1 MYDNE
6 NIHEKMEGNMDMEDG
21 EESYPLH
28 ESIFKGDIAT
38 VSKLLRTCDV
48 SKKDK
53 HGIYS
58 YIVH

>member
-1 MYDNE
+1 VYIKE
-6 NIHEKMEGNMDMEDG
+6 NTDEKMEENMDMEAS

-48 SKKDK
+48 CRKDK
-53 HGIYS
+53 HGNYLNIL
-58 YIVH
+58 H